1 MRAVALIVGFTVF
14 AIALTGCGEPKKYQ
28 RGKDTVESFGDGTW
42 SILKTGGGPNY
53 PRKTHLHC
61 SETQETLVRDI
72 ADWREDGDW
81 VYAVGED
88 GVFAV
93 LNYRTNFHAKYK
105 TVEESPA
112 EYQAGLRR
120 LRSK

>member
-1 MRAVALIVGFTVF
+1 MRTVALIVGFIAF
-14 AIALTGCGEPKKYQ
+14 AIAINGCGEPQKHPI
-28 RGKDTVESFGDGTW
+28 GKDTVKSFGDGTW
-42 SILKTGGGPNY
+42 QILKTGGVPDY

-61 SETQETLVRDI
+61 SEPNKELVRNI

-93 LNYRTNFHAKYK
+93 VNFRTNFNAKYK
-105 TVEESPA
+105 TVDEAPV
-112 EYQAGLRR
+112 EYHAGLRK

>member
-14 AIALTGCGEPKKYQ
+14 AIALTGCGEPK
-28 RGKDTVESFGDGTW
+28 
-42 SILKTGGGPNY
+42 NY